1 MQSTFVL
8 NIYFGENPREVGGIE
23 LLMNYLDK
31 LKAYRDR
38 EIEAYKRFDLES
50 VNTVMNVLEE
60 ARLTG
65 KHIFI
70 CGNGGSAAT
79 ASHYAGDFNKG
90 VNMGLL
96 GIDGHSTDGT
106 PNAEAMK
113 GIPLYNFECLSD
125 NIPTM
130 MAISNDEAYTE
141 AFRFPLSV
149 KMKEG
154 DIVIGISGSGNSANV
169 VNAME
174 YANAHG
180 GTTIAI
186 VGYNGG
192 KMKEIADYIIHVD
205 INDMQI
211 SEDLHMILDHMM
223 MWVLIHNEEKCNEFL
238 ENS

>member
-1 MQSTFVL
+1 MD
-8 NIYFGENPREVGGIE
+8 YMKE
-23 LLMNYLDK
+23 LQ
-31 LKAYRDR
+31 AYRNR
-38 EIEAYKRFDLES
+38 EIEVFKRLDLES
-50 VNTVMNVLEE
+50 VNRVMNVLEK
-60 ARLTG
+60 ARLAG

-90 VNMGLL
+90 VNIGLL
-96 GIDGHSTDGT
+96 GIDEHGT
-106 PNAEAMK
+106 NGIPNAEKMN

-130 MAISNDEAYTE
+130 MAVSNDESYAE

-154 DIVIGISGSGNSANV
+154 DVLIGISGSGNSANV
-169 VNAME
+169 INAME
-174 YANAHG
+174 YAKSHG

-186 VGYNGG
+186 VGYSGG
-192 KMKEIADYIIHVD
+192 KMKTISDYSIHVE

-211 SEDLHMILDHMM
+211 VEDLHMVLDHMM
-223 MWVLIHNEEKCNEFL
+223 MWVLSHGTSC
-238 ENS
+238 

>member
-1 MQSTFVL
+1 MKYL
-8 NIYFGENPREVGGIE
+8 GE
-23 LLMNYLDK
+23 LQ
-31 LKAYRDR
+31 AYRNR
-38 EIEAYKRFDLES
+38 EIEAYKRLDLEA
-50 VNTVMNVLEE
+50 VNTVMNVLEK
-60 ARLTG
+60 ARLSG

-96 GIDGHSTDGT
+96 GVDGYNTDGLS
-106 PNAEAMK
+106 NAEKMK

-130 MAISNDEAYTE
+130 MAVANDESYTE

-149 KMKEG
+149 KMKED
-154 DIVIGISGSGNSANV
+154 DILIGISGSGNSVNV
-169 VNAME
+169 INAME
-174 YANAHG
+174 YAKEHG

-186 VGYNGG
+186 VGYSGG
-192 KMKEIADYIIHVD
+192 KMKKMADYTIHVD

-211 SEDLHMILDHMM
+211 AEDLHMVLGHMM
-223 MWVLIHNEEKCNEFL
+223 MWVLSYGKGC
-238 ENS
+238 

>member
-1 MQSTFVL
+1 
-8 NIYFGENPREVGGIE
+8 
-23 LLMNYLDK
+23 MNYLSG

-38 EIEAYKRFDLES
+38 EIEAYKKLDLEL

-60 ARLTG
+60 TRQLG

-90 VNMGLL
+90 VSEHQ
-96 GIDGHSTDGT
+96 DV
-106 PNAEAMK
+106 K
-113 GIPLYNFECLSD
+113 YNFECLND

-130 MAISNDEAYTE
+130 MAVANDISYDEV
-141 AFRFPLSV
+141 FRFPLRN
-149 KMKEG
+149 KMKAG
-154 DIVIGISGSGNSANV
+154 DILIGISGSGNSKNI

-174 YANAHG
+174 YAKEIG

-192 KMKEIADYIIHVD
+192 KMKDIADYNIHID

-211 SEDLHMILDHMM
+211 SEDLHMVLDHMM
-223 MWVLIHNEEKCNEFL
+223 MWVLSHQ
-238 ENS
+238 

>member
-1 MQSTFVL
+1 
-8 NIYFGENPREVGGIE
+8 
-23 LLMNYLDK
+23 MNYLSE
-31 LKAYRDR
+31 LQAYRDR
-38 EIEAYKRFDLES
+38 EIEVFKKLDLES

-60 ARLTG
+60 ARLSN

-96 GIDGHSTDGT
+96 GIDGHSADGT
-106 PNAEAMK
+106 PIAEKMK

-130 MAISNDEAYTE
+130 MAVSNDESYAE

-154 DIVIGISGSGNSANV
+154 DIFIGISGSGNSANV
-169 VNAME
+169 VNAMQK
-174 YANAHG
+174 N
-180 GTTIAI
+180 T
-186 VGYNGG
+186 V
-192 KMKEIADYIIHVD
+192 
-205 INDMQI
+205 
-211 SEDLHMILDHMM
+211 
-223 MWVLIHNEEKCNEFL
+223 EKP
-238 ENS
+238 